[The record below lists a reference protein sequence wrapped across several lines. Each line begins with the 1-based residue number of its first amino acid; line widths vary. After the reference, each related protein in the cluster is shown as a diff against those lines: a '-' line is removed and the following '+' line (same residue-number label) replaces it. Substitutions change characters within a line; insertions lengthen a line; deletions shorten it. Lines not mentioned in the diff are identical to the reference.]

1 MMDVMVVLA
10 LGLAVGGVVG
20 FVLGVEHPK
29 GCLECAY
36 GAEGQYRRGMED
48 GWADCSKAIRL
59 ELDRLIGKTLDAEAA
74 AGICRRIGGEGT
86 VTK

>member
-1 MMDVMVVLA
+1 MMAVMVMLA
-10 LGLAVGGVVG
+10 LGLAVGGIVG
-20 FVLGVEHPK
+20 FVLGAEHPK

-59 ELDRLIGKTLDAEAA
+59 ELDRLIGCTLDAETA
-74 AGICRRIGGEGT
+74 AGICRRIVGEGT
-86 VTK
+86 AAK

>member
-1 MMDVMVVLA
+1 MMTVVAALA
-10 LGLAVGGVVG
+10 FGLAVGGIVG
-20 FVLGVEHPK
+20 FVLGTEHPK

-86 VTK
+86 VAK